1 MEIRIGIVNTPR
13 EITFETEES
22 AQGVR
27 DAVTAAFAKET
38 AVLSL
43 SDTKGNAYLV
53 PTAALAYV
61 QVGTEQPRH
70 IGFVA

>member
-13 EITFETEES
+13 ELTFETDET
-22 AQGVR
+22 AQAVR
-27 DAVTAAFAKET
+27 DAVAAALAGES
-38 AVLSL
+38 AALSL

-61 QVGTEQPRH
+61 QVGTEQTRH
-70 IGFVA
+70 VGFVA

>member
-13 EITFETEES
+13 ELTFETDET
-22 AQGVR
+22 AQAVR
-27 DAVTAAFAKET
+27 DSVATALAGES

-61 QVGTEQPRH
+61 QVGTEQARH
-70 IGFVA
+70 VGFVA

>member
-13 EITFETEES
+13 ELTFETEES

-27 DAVTAAFAKET
+27 DAVAAAFAGDT

-61 QVGTEQPRH
+61 QVGTEQARH
-70 IGFVA
+70 VGFVA